1 MTEWLTHS
9 TNKQNEQSYLRNART
24 HLCVMLKKLNS
35 KTADKQPMAISGM
48 AARGILDSKT
58 EEENIE

>member
-1 MTEWLTHS
+1 
-9 TNKQNEQSYLRNART
+9 
-24 HLCVMLKKLNS
+24 MLKKLNS